1 VKIFR
6 FDEKEFEQEATKIKN
21 IVVSFLYDNNLINYE
36 TYMDFQ
42 LNYGIIIKKPSFFS
56 QLWKRKN
63 IYKEIFHYVI
73 VRQHSLFNKSSDLKE
88 DKKDLKSNL
97 IVISSRKDKE
107 IQ

>member
-1 VKIFR
+1 MKFFR
-6 FDEKEFEQEATKIKN
+6 FNEKEFEQEATKIKN
-21 IVVSFLYDNNLINYE
+21 IFVSFLYDNDLIDNE

-56 QLWKRKN
+56 RLWKKKN
-63 IYKEIFHYVI
+63 IYKEIFHYII
-73 VRQHSLFNKSSDLKE
+73 VRQHSLLNESSDLK
-88 DKKDLKSNL
+88 DKEDLKSKL